1 MCVGMIGESW
11 GKLGKIGW
19 NRKWIEG
26 DRKRIGEG
34 RKQIGGRGMGS

>member
-1 MCVGMIGESW
+1 MIGESW

-19 NRKWIEG
+19 TRKWIVGDRKWIGE

-34 RKQIGGRGMGS
+34 RRRYRE